1 MRQVSVPN
9 SQVIYAMLSSVFI
22 SLILRPRLRYSIH
35 DVSSHS
41 GKYIPENIMIDAP
54 HDKSSRWSGIQQ
66 SGLSSFRQRQWIT
79 LKLDKVAVLSV
90 HSSLSKLRG

>member
-1 MRQVSVPN
+1 MDPEVLC
-9 SQVIYAMLSSVFI
+9 ADLE
-22 SLILRPRLRYSIH
+22 LATCAKLRYSIH

-79 LKLDKVAVLSV
+79 LKLDKVAVLKEIV
-90 HSSLSKLRG
+90 FGKCNT